1 MSSSKAKQHISY
13 IVRPRENI
21 SAEGRRSELLRS
33 SSAIY
38 LEETY
43 MEEIMMKIS
52 WISTMHYGIDNYDD
66 DDEVIDDR
74 L

>member
-38 LEETY
+38 LEEAY
-43 MEEIMMKIS
+43 MEEIMMKKS
-52 WISTMHYGIDNYDD
+52 WISSNYD